1 MSKTYSVAQD
11 LKEAQA
17 FVDSLETYVQGDQ
30 VYGSVGGGWFTG
42 GRMPALTAGS
52 LAMRLRRL
60 HVLQTQLSGDQL
72 EQLAQIEAK
81 RASVVK
87 AWHEHYR
94 AKLEREVVSRLDA
107 MRPFFEEAKT
117 DPKLAVKVYGPE
129 VLRRTIAEEALI
141 ALEEMG
147 EDVKDLTLK
156 AKAADS
162 MLRRYVKPGEFAWAE
177 ALIPAYPRE
186 RFWWMYVEPN
196 EPAK

>member
-1 MSKTYSVAQD
+1 MAKEYSVAQD

-30 VYGSVGGGWFTG
+30 VYGTVGGGWFTG

-60 HVLQTQLSGDQL
+60 RALQHQLSGEQL
-72 EQLAQIEAK
+72 EQLAKIEAK
-81 RASVVK
+81 RDSVIRD
-87 AWHEHYR
+87 WREHYR
-94 AKLEREVVSRLDA
+94 AKLEREVNSRLDA
-107 MRPFFEEAKT
+107 MRPFFNEAKT
-117 DPKLAVKVYGPE
+117 DPKLAAKVYGPE

-141 ALEEMG
+141 ALEELG
-147 EDVKDLTLK
+147 EDVSPLRLK

-162 MLRRYVKPGEFAWAE
+162 ELRRYVKPGQFAWAE
-177 ALIPAYPRE
+177 ALMPAYPRE